1 MSPVRSLDEASRL
14 EALHRYGV
22 LDTPREKQFDRVVR
36 LASRWF
42 DVPIS
47 LVTLLDEDRQWFK
60 ACVGVD
66 RRETGREVSFCE
78 HNIHDEEMLVVADAS
93 TDPRFEDNPL
103 VTGPPGIRFYA
114 GAPLVTPEG
123 QILGSLCVIDTEPR
137 DPEAMDLDVLADLA
151 SIVVD
156 ELELRV
162 ANKQL
167 TRKNQQIHQLVESL
181 TTAEETERERLSLLL
196 QENLQQVL
204 QAARM
209 TVVNLAGL
217 PGLSEKHVE
226 RIQGAS
232 ALIEEAIDVTQ
243 GLSSRFAPPVEN
255 QSLPDTFR
263 WLAGKMHA
271 TYGLEVVL
279 DTSDSIVIPDETLK
293 SVLYRAARE
302 LLFNVVK
309 HAEVEQ
315 TRLSLTEDEGTLC
328 LTVEDEGVGFS
339 SDQQFEEGHGLNG
352 VRDRIEALGG
362 NVKVSSRPGEGTR
375 VWVRVPVP

>member
-1 MSPVRSLDEASRL
+1 
-14 EALHRYGV
+14 
-22 LDTPREKQFDRVVR
+22 
-36 LASRWF
+36 
-42 DVPIS
+42 
-47 LVTLLDEDRQWFK
+47 
-60 ACVGVD
+60 
-66 RRETGREVSFCE
+66 
-78 HNIHDEEMLVVADAS
+78 
-93 TDPRFEDNPL
+93 
-103 VTGPPGIRFYA
+103 
-114 GAPLVTPEG
+114 
-123 QILGSLCVIDTEPR
+123 VIDTEPR